1 MMKRFKMGLRVTTI
15 LTLLIL
21 QPFNLLTLEPYHSW
35 SQGSPD
41 PKLIEGAKKEGEV
54 VWYTTMTLD
63 QSKQVAD
70 RFQKKYPFI
79 KVDLFRTGGGPLLNK
94 IFTEARGGRHAWDV
108 AVGRGE
114 MVLPLIG
121 KKLLA
126 SYRSPEAKMIES
138 DLVDNEGYWTGYYV
152 NSYVLG
158 YNTKLVRKAD
168 VPKTYE
174 ELLSP
179 KWKGGKI
186 SVDTEA
192 YGMLQGLIR
201 VWGKEKAVSY
211 FKRLAAQDPVL
222 KRGNTER
229 VQLTVAGEYELI
241 IAYNQTIQRMT
252 SRGAPID
259 WVALEPAVVQVNPVM
274 LAAKAPH
281 PNAGR
286 LLLDFLLSKEGG
298 EMLRGFQRIPVRK
311 DVEPDPPRLFRGY
324 KRVLEHPED
333 YKNFD
338 ETVKL
343 YLEIF
348 KLR

>member
-1 MMKRFKMGLRVTTI
+1 MLKRFKGIRPFCA
-15 LTLLIL
+15 LLIAVCL
-21 QPFNLLTLEPYHSW
+21 QPVAAW

-41 PKLIEGAKKEGEV
+41 AKLIEGAKREGEI

-63 QSKQVAD
+63 QSKSVVD

-79 KVDLFRTGGGPLLNK
+79 KPNLFRTGGGPLLNK
-94 IFTEARGGRHAWDV
+94 ILTEARGGLHAWDV
-108 AVGRGE
+108 VVGRGE
-114 MVLPLIG
+114 MLLPLME

-126 SYRSPEAKMIES
+126 SYSSPEAKMIDS
-138 DLVDNEGYWTGYYV
+138 DLVDNEGYWAAYYV

-158 YNTKLVRKAD
+158 YNTKLVKKAD

-174 ELLSP
+174 ELLNP
-179 KWKGGKI
+179 KWKGGEI

-211 FKRLAAQDPVL
+211 FKRLAALNPVP

-229 VQLTVAGEYELI
+229 VQLAVAGEYPLI

-281 PNAGR
+281 PNGAR
-286 LLLDFLLSKEGG
+286 LFLDFILSKEGQ

-311 DVEPDPPRLFRGY
+311 DVEADPPRLFKGY

-343 YLEIF
+343 YLDIF

>member
-1 MMKRFKMGLRVTTI
+1 MRRLKVVF
-15 LTLLIL
+15 TLVS
-21 QPFNLLTLEPYHSW
+21 LLALVSYQATSSW
-35 SQGSPD
+35 AQGSPD

-63 QSKQVAD
+63 QSKQVVD
-70 RFQKKYPFI
+70 RFQQKYPFI
-79 KVDLFRTGGGPLLNK
+79 KPTLFRTGGGPLLNK
-94 IFTEARGGRHAWDV
+94 ILTEVRGGRHAFDV
-108 AVGRGE
+108 IVGRGE
-114 MVLPLIG
+114 MVLPLMER
-121 KKLLA
+121 KLLA
-126 SYRSPEAKMIES
+126 AYNSPETKMIDE
-138 DLVDNEGYWTGYYV
+138 DLVDREGYWTAYYV

-158 YNTKLVRKAD
+158 YNTKQVKKAD

-174 ELLSP
+174 ELLNP

-211 FKRLAAQDPVL
+211 FKRLAALDPVA

-229 VQLTVAGEYELI
+229 VQLTLAGEYELI

-281 PNAGR
+281 PNAGK
-286 LLLDFLLSKEGG
+286 LLIDFLLSKEGA
-298 EMLRGFQRIPVRK
+298 EMLRSFQRIPVRK
-311 DVEPDPPRLFRGY
+311 DVEADPPRLMRGY